1 MSNLTDEQKKKIE
14 ENKAKARALREK
26 KHEQAVEVAC
36 NEAREALNN
45 RNSTSDSSQT
55 EMGWLGDSNSLPTP
69 HYPSS
74 AALKATSKPP
84 SDWAGSKGAALPRQQ
99 LQGVQGDPNWSTLIS
114 QGAGLEKYLIPLSSL
129 FKLNYH
135 VVEGT
140 NGRITKLYR
149 ESDLLRL
156 SLKHHGS
163 VSARETER
171 CRRESERVRKIEE
184 KVKRKRREEEEG
196 GGKKG
201 GDRKEGKVIEKG
213 GEEEYRFGMG
223 IKKKKKKKK

>member
-1 MSNLTDEQKKKIE
+1 MNNLTDEQKKKIE
-14 ENKAKARALREK
+14 ENKAKARALREN

-74 AALKATSKPP
+74 AALKATSKSP

-129 FKLNYH
+129 FK
-135 VVEGT
+135 
-140 NGRITKLYR
+140 
-149 ESDLLRL
+149 
-156 SLKHHGS
+156 
-163 VSARETER
+163 
-171 CRRESERVRKIEE
+171 VRW
-184 KVKRKRREEEEG
+184 
-196 GGKKG
+196 
-201 GDRKEGKVIEKG
+201 
-213 GEEEYRFGMG
+213 G
-223 IKKKKKKKK
+223 IF